1 MAQEQVHSQPEDVL
15 IRSLLACF
23 PSSSVNVFDRDLRCL
38 FTEGTGLKGA
48 GLDAAS
54 LAGRRLEDVLHAD
67 QFARVNPQFSRAF
80 AGEAVVFDLSLGGHT
95 YEVRAT
101 PCAINGGGVAT
112 IVVVAKNVTAAR
124 AEAAQRHLLRDVGDA
139 MASSLDVEATLAA
152 VTRLLVPRLGDWWV
166 VHLIGED
173 GEIDRVALTHADPSK
188 VMLTRELVE
197 GYSFKREAT
206 SGIARVLRT
215 GQSELIRR
223 VTDVMLLAAAVV
235 ERQLAR
241 LRSVGLTSSMIVP
254 MTTRSGAVGA
264 ITLAAVTPRPP

>member
-1 MAQEQVHSQPEDVL
+1 MAQEQVHSQPEGVL
-15 IRSLLACF
+15 IWSLLACF

-48 GLDAAS
+48 GLDAAT
-54 LAGRRLEDVLHAD
+54 LADWRLGDVLPAD
-67 QFARVNPQFSRAF
+67 QLARVDHQFSRAF
-80 AGEAVVFDLSLGGHT
+80 AGEAVSLGGHT
-95 YEVRAT
+95 YEVRAI
-101 PCAINGGGVAT
+101 PCAIDGGGVAT
-112 IVVVAKNVTAAR
+112 IVVVAKNVKAAR
-124 AEAAQRHLLRDVGDA
+124 AEAAQRHLLRDVGDV

-152 VTRLLVPRLGDWWV
+152 VARLLVPLLADWWV

-188 VMLTRELVE
+188 VMLARELVE

-206 SGIARVLRT
+206 SGTARVLRT

-223 VTDVMLLAAAVV
+223 VTDVMLFAAAVD